1 MFDSREFL
9 CDQHKADARFHDER
23 TGKRNRRTLVAIR
36 IKLLMNKA
44 KRGIFERRL
53 QRRLSGGPRAPRK
66 HWSRAMEER
75 CVEKVGD
82 REGVTSDDG
91 FTQTQGL
98 VYAALRVWE
107 LKHGFSD

>member
-1 MFDSREFL
+1 
-9 CDQHKADARFHDER
+9 
-23 TGKRNRRTLVAIR
+23 
-36 IKLLMNKA
+36 MNKG
-44 KRGIFERRL
+44 KRGILERGL
-53 QRRLSGGPRAPRK
+53 QRRLSGGPRARRK
-66 HWSRAMEER
+66 DWSRAMEEM